1 MSSVASDYSTDEK
14 MFLKKYSGMGG
25 LEKYGATGIGL
36 FYEYFTPD
44 EVVKKMWGLAYKH
57 GYNNGRVLEP
67 SCGIGS
73 FLEYAPDKSNS
84 VGYEINSYSAVIAKV
99 LYPKT
104 TIIKQPFETIF
115 IKDNSSIKAKTA
127 KLDKYDLVIGN
138 PPYGEFKGREAGM
151 GEKSYTTATNY
162 IEYFLL
168 RGLDLL
174 NTDGLLI
181 MIIGTEV
188 AIGGTPFL
196 QQGMTPAKKMI
207 MERGDLLE
215 AYRLPNGVFDTTD
228 ALTDIVVIKKK

>member
-1 MSSVASDYSTDEK
+1 
-14 MFLKKYSGMGG
+14 
-25 LEKYGATGIGL
+25 
-36 FYEYFTPD
+36 
-44 EVVKKMWGLAYKH
+44 
-57 GYNNGRVLEP
+57 
-67 SCGIGS
+67 
-73 FLEYAPDKSNS
+73 
-84 VGYEINSYSAVIAKV
+84 V
-99 LYPKT
+99 LYPQV
-104 TIIKQPFETIF
+104 TIIEQPFETVF

-138 PPYGEFKGREAGM
+138 PPYGKFEGKQAGM
-151 GEKSYTTATNY
+151 GEKSYTKASNY
-162 IEYFLL
+162 IEYFIL

-196 QQGMTPAKKMI
+196 QQGMTPTKKMI
-207 MERGDLLE
+207 AEKADLLE

>member
-36 FYEYFTPD
+36 KYEYFTPD
-44 EVVKKMWGLAYKH
+44 EIVKKMWGLAYKH
-57 GYNNGRVLEP
+57 GYNNGKVLEP

-73 FLEYAPDKSNS
+73 FLEYAPDKSNV
-84 VGYEINSYSAVIAKV
+84 VGYEINPYSAVIAKV
-99 LYPKT
+99 LYPQVS
-104 TIIKQPFETIF
+104 IIEQPFETVF

-138 PPYGEFKGREAGM
+138 PPYGKFEGKQAGM
-151 GEKSYTTATNY
+151 GEKSYTKASNY
-162 IEYFLL
+162 IEYFIL

-196 QQGMTPAKKMI
+196 QQGMTPTKKMI
-207 MERGDLLE
+207 AEKADLLE